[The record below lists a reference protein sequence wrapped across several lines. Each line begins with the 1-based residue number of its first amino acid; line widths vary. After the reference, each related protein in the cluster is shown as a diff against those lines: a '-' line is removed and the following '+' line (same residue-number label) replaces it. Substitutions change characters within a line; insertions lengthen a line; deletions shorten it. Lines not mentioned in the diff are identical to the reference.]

1 MTEAQHI
8 AAIEHDLATA
18 VDRRSRVTLD
28 DIDADVL
35 LRELARLRN
44 QAMDFADVFN
54 QLSVYMG
61 ESRLTYDI
69 MGLVAHHEL
78 RGYTKTPTTMPVLP
92 VEYYKQ
98 EGDADYGFY
107 GDSYFPTAYPDGDG
121 GVLYLHVSWTE

>member
-1 MTEAQHI
+1 MNEAQHI

-18 VDRRSRVTLD
+18 VDRRSRVSLD

-44 QAMDFADVFN
+44 QKMDFADVFN
-54 QLSVYMG
+54 QLSAYM
-61 ESRLTYDI
+61 EETRVTYWI
-69 MGLVAHHEL
+69 VGLVAHLEL
-78 RGYTKTPTTMPVLP
+78 GGYRKTSTTMSVLP

-98 EGDADYGFY
+98 EGDADSGFY
-107 GDSYFPTAYPDGDG
+107 GDSYFPTIYSNGDG